1 VQRGR
6 QSQKMVRIAE
16 YKFYTEHKLI
26 ETLPAPA
33 VVYIPIIQHLGKPC
47 DVFDVKTGDQ
57 VSVGQRLAIAA
68 SQPFAPI
75 HSSVSGKVTGILNWP
90 HPVLGTCKAIAIE
103 NDHLDTLF
111 RNPAEDISSK
121 AAQSLTA
128 KQIRD
133 AVFEAGIV
141 GMGGASFPT
150 HIKLQPPKP
159 VNTLII
165 NIAECEPYLT
175 GDSQLTIEKTDQVIA
190 GIGLVSSC
198 FPHLKKVIIAIEDNK
213 PHTIKTLKKALT
225 NTSYTLAV
233 LKAQYPQ
240 GGEKQLIKKILNI
253 EVPRTKLPFEVGVNV
268 QNVSTVF
275 AVYEAVYAHKP
286 LYERVVT
293 VTGSCLTNPKNL
305 LCRIGTPIKELI
317 QYCGPLKEQPAKI
330 IVGGPM
336 MGIAQFTDDVPVIK
350 STTGVIL
357 LGNKETQTCEES
369 PCIRCGACIR
379 ECSMGLM
386 PCLMNQAS
394 EKGFW
399 DQAKDCGAMDCLE
412 CGLCNYVC
420 PAHRRIV
427 QSIKRAK
434 LEIK

>member
-1 VQRGR
+1 
-6 QSQKMVRIAE
+6 MARITE

-26 ETLPAPA
+26 EVLPSPA
-33 VVYIPIIQHLGKPC
+33 IAYIPIVQHLGRPC
-47 DVFDVKTGDQ
+47 DSFDVKTGDQ
-57 VSVGQRLAIAA
+57 VSVGQRIATAA
-68 SQPFAPI
+68 SQPFAPV
-75 HSSVSGKVTGILNWP
+75 HSSVSGKVASIQNWP
-90 HPVLGTCKAIAIE
+90 HPVMGTCKAVVIE
-103 NDHLDTLF
+103 NDRLDTPVHK
-111 RNPAEDISSK
+111 PADNIPADDAK
-121 AAQSLTA
+121 NLTD

-133 AVFEAGIV
+133 IVFEAGIV

-175 GDSQLTIEKTDQVIA
+175 GDSQLTIEKTGQIIA
-190 GIGLVSSC
+190 GIELVSRC
-198 FPHLKKVIIAIEDNK
+198 FPHLKKIIIAIEDNK
-213 PHTIKTLKKALT
+213 PHAIKALRKST
-225 NTSYTLAV
+225 EKTPYTIAV

-253 EVPRTKLPFEVGVNV
+253 EVPRAKLPFEVGVSV

-275 AVYEAVYAHKP
+275 AIYEAVYARKP
-286 LYERVVT
+286 LYERIVT
-293 VTGSCLTNPKNL
+293 VTGSCLANPKNL
-305 LCRIGTPIKELI
+305 LCRIGTPLKELI
-317 QYCGPLKEQPAKI
+317 QYCGPLRESPAKI

-336 MGIAQFTDDVPVIK
+336 MGIAQYTDEAPVIK

-357 LGNKETQTCEES
+357 MNKREAKSADETA
-369 PCIRCGACIR
+369 CIRCGACIR

-399 DQAKDCGAMDCLE
+399 QQAKDCGALDCLE

-427 QSIKRAK
+427 QSVKRAK
-434 LEIK
+434 MEIK

>member
-1 VQRGR
+1 
-6 QSQKMVRIAE
+6 MVRIAE
-16 YKFYTEHKLI
+16 NKFYTEHKLI
-26 ETLPAPA
+26 EVLPAPA

-47 DVFDVKTGDQ
+47 DIFDVATGDQ
-57 VSVGQRLAIAA
+57 VSVGQRLATGA

-75 HSSVSGKVTGILNWP
+75 HSSVSGKVRAIQNWP
-90 HPVLGTCKAIAIE
+90 HPVLGTCKAVVIE
-103 NDHLDTLF
+103 NDSQDSPVHK
-111 RNPAEDISSK
+111 PAREI
-121 AAQSLTA
+121 AAQETNDLTA
-128 KQIRD
+128 KHIRD
-133 AVFEAGIV
+133 IVFEAGIV

-175 GDSQLTIEKTDQVIA
+175 GDSQLTIEKTDQIIA
-190 GIGLVSSC
+190 GIGLMRNC

-213 PHTIKTLKKALT
+213 PLAIKALNKAT
-225 NTSYTLAV
+225 AGTAYAIAI

-253 EVPRTKLPFEVGVNV
+253 EVPRANLPFEVGVNV

-275 AVYEAVYAHKP
+275 AIYEAVYTGKP

-317 QYCGPLKEQPAKI
+317 RYCGPLKEQPAKI

-336 MGIAQFTDDVPVIK
+336 MGIAQYTEDAPVIK

-357 LGNKETQTCEES
+357 MNRREAQAAEET

-379 ECSMGLM
+379 ECSMGLT

-394 EKGFW
+394 GKGLW
-399 DQAKDCGAMDCLE
+399 QQAKECGALDCLE